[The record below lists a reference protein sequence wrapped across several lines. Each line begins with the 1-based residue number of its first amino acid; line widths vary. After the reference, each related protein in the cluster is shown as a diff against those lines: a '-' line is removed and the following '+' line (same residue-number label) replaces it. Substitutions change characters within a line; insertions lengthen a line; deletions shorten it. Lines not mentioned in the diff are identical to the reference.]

1 MNKIKQAMMNIFLR
15 LCELAAAAD
24 AEVEGPEGSAPKTVE
39 PLVFVVFKTDEL
51 VLQNPK
57 CIFADKNLTLPKQV
71 W

>member
-24 AEVEGPEGSAPKTVE
+24 AEIEGPEAPKTVE

-57 CIFADKNLTLPKQV
+57 PKMHICR
-71 W
+71 